1 MERSKHWRIHYGPEA
16 YEEEAYSVLDIINI
30 RLNRLARKLDG
41 TTIGC
46 EAHVQIRDFEWYTWY
61 HVMALIKFEQPMPE
75 QELREHLL
83 AVCVEVA
90 IHPPLGTTVSW
101 RCCTNGNT
109 NGCATITVTIYKI
122 KRARYIS

>member
-41 TTIGC
+41 STIGC
-46 EAHVQIRDFEWYTWY
+46 EAHVQTSGFEWYTWY
-61 HVMALIKFEQPMPE
+61 HVMALIKFEQAMTE

-83 AVCVEVA
+83 AVC
-90 IHPPLGTTVSW
+90 GG
-101 RCCTNGNT
+101 RYTN
-109 NGCATITVTIYKI
+109 TIRDDCELEMLYE
-122 KRARYIS
+122 REYERLRDDYSHYIQD